1 MIRFYPEVFTLG
13 LCDERVFDTPV
24 AKFAVLDNFWSDF
37 EAVQKQ
43 LEEMPYAPT
52 TYSCDDVADYRS
64 SWVST
69 INGNELP
76 CMDQLNEKVQRIFQE
91 QNFDHNMRSFCK
103 AELCVNLNLVQ
114 SDRIKDDFF
123 NPHVD
128 ASRYSVVV
136 FMNNEY
142 HPNDGFNIYRP
153 TDEYPGS
160 WIPRDK
166 LQVDTFIRG
175 KANRAIIFKAN
186 QVLHGMEVRSDDF
199 RDDYRCTTAIFLGL

>member
-1 MIRFYPEVFTLG
+1 MIKFCPEVFTLG

-24 AKFAVLDNFWSDF
+24 AQFAVLDNFWSDF
-37 EAVQKQ
+37 QAVQEQ
-43 LEEMPYAPT
+43 LEKMPYAPT
-52 TYSCDDVADYRS
+52 AYTSEEMDDYRS
-64 SWVST
+64 AWVST

-76 CMDQLNEKVQRIFQE
+76 CMDQLNEKVRRIFRDPSF
-91 QNFDHNMRSFCK
+91 NHNTRGFCK
-103 AELCVNLNLVQ
+103 AELCVNLNLVK

-123 NPHVD
+123 NPHTD

-153 TDEYPGS
+153 TDEHPER
-160 WIPRDK
+160 WMPRDR

-175 KANRAIIFKAN
+175 KANRAIIFKAIH
-186 QVLHGMEVRSDDF
+186 VLHGMEVRSDDF
-199 RDDYRCTTAIFLGL
+199 RDDYRCTTAIFTGL